1 MEKMKKLL
9 YVALTLFCF
18 ACASDP
24 QKEMEKAIVG
34 EWCNPYTYESTGELK
49 GFNFKKGGECEAIN
63 IPSLDLKTWEI
74 KDGFLIVKGFDITED
89 GTKEVYETKEK
100 IGLLT
105 RDSLC
110 LVVQE
115 ASPRI
120 AFLYLNAKTLKKMT
134 FFIPACN
141 YYERHLFLVLRR
153 L

>member
-63 IPSLDLKTWEI
+63 IPSLGLKTWEI

-120 AFLYLNAKTLKKMT
+120 AFLYLNAKTLKK
-134 FFIPACN
+134 
-141 YYERHLFLVLRR
+141 
-153 L
+153 

>member
-1 MEKMKKLL
+1 MKKLL

-18 ACASDP
+18 ACDSDP

-120 AFLYLNAKTLKKMT
+120 AFLYLNAKTLKK
-134 FFIPACN
+134 
-141 YYERHLFLVLRR
+141 
-153 L
+153 

>member
-1 MEKMKKLL
+1 MKNLL

-120 AFLYLNAKTLKKMT
+120 AFLYLNAKTLKK
-134 FFIPACN
+134 
-141 YYERHLFLVLRR
+141 
-153 L
+153 

>member
-1 MEKMKKLL
+1 MKNLL

-24 QKEMEKAIVG
+24 QKEMEKKIVG

-49 GFNFKKGGECEAIN
+49 GFNFKKGGVCEAIN

-74 KDGFLIVKGFDITED
+74 KDGFLIVKGFDVAED

-105 RDSLC
+105 RDSLS

-120 AFLYLNAKTLKKMT
+120 AFLYLNAKVLKKQV
-134 FFIPACN
+134 PVDGDA
-141 YYERHLFLVLRR
+141 RK
-153 L
+153 

>member
-1 MEKMKKLL
+1 MKNLL

-24 QKEMEKAIVG
+24 QKEMEKKIVG

-49 GFNFKKGGECEAIN
+49 GFNFKKGGVCEAIN

-74 KDGFLIVKGFDITED
+74 KDGFLIVKGFDVAED

-100 IGLLT
+100 SGVLT
-105 RDSLC
+105 RDSLS

-120 AFLYLNAKTLKKMT
+120 AFLYLNAKVLKKQV
-134 FFIPACN
+134 PVEGDA
-141 YYERHLFLVLRR
+141 RK
-153 L
+153 

>member
-63 IPSLDLKTWEI
+63 IPSLDLKTWDI

-89 GTKEVYETKEK
+89 GTKEVYDTKEK

-120 AFLYLNAKTLKKMT
+120 AFLYLNAKTLKK
-134 FFIPACN
+134 
-141 YYERHLFLVLRR
+141 
-153 L
+153 

>member
-34 EWCNPYTYESTGELK
+34 ELCNPYTYESTGELK

-120 AFLYLNAKTLKKMT
+120 AFLYLNAKTLKK
-134 FFIPACN
+134 
-141 YYERHLFLVLRR
+141 
-153 L
+153 

>member
-1 MEKMKKLL
+1 MKKLL

-63 IPSLDLKTWEI
+63 IPSLDLKTWKI

-120 AFLYLNAKTLKKMT
+120 AFLYLNAKTLKK
-134 FFIPACN
+134 
-141 YYERHLFLVLRR
+141 
-153 L
+153 